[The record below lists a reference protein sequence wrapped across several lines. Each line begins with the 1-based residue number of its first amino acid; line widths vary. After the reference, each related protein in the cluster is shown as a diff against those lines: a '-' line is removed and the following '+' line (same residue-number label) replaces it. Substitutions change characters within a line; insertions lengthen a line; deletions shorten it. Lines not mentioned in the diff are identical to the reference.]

1 MLWET
6 RNPAGRLELEVQQ
19 VSGASAVVQGSATS
33 PLKLLTPR
41 PRGRSVWAYVSSYG
55 GGMVSGDE
63 HHLDVTIGAGA
74 TAFFGTQSSTKVYRS
89 PSGLPC
95 VQRTRATVGED
106 SFLAWVPDPVQAFA
120 GARYRQEQE
129 VRISASSGL
138 VWVDGFTAGRS
149 ERGEHW
155 QFGEYRTRTELWVE
169 GTRRW
174 LDSVVLQDGPE
185 VPVGVRMGYC
195 QAMTL
200 ILLWGPPL
208 ATVVR
213 ELLERIQNLPAGR
226 GASTRLSA
234 SPLAGGLLIRVV
246 GTTVEAVRRLT
257 AECLEFLPAHLGD
270 DPLARKW

>member
-6 RNPAGRLELEVQQ
+6 RNPAGQLELDVQQ
-19 VSGASAVVQGSATS
+19 VSGSSAVVQASATS

-63 HHLDVTIGAGA
+63 HHLDVTVGAGA

-89 PSGLPC
+89 PGGLPC
-95 VQRTRATVGED
+95 VQRTRANLGENA
-106 SFLAWVPDPVQAFA
+106 FLAWVPDPVQAFA
-120 GARYRQEQE
+120 GARYRQQQE
-129 VRISASSGL
+129 IRMAGSAGL

-155 QFGEYRTRTELWVE
+155 QFAEYRTRTDLWVD

-174 LDSVVLQDGPE
+174 LDSVVLQNGPE
-185 VPVGVRMGYC
+185 IPVSVRMGSC

-200 ILLWGPPL
+200 IVLWGPPL
-208 ATVVR
+208 ATAVQALS
-213 ELLERIQNLPAGR
+213 EMIQNRPAGR
-226 GASTRLSA
+226 GAATRLSA
-234 SPLAGGLLIRVV
+234 SSLAGGLLIRVA
-246 GTTVEAVRRLT
+246 GTTVEAVRRQT
-257 AECLEFLPAHLGD
+257 AECLEFLPAFLGD
-270 DPLARKW
+270 HPLARKW

>member
-6 RNPAGRLELEVQQ
+6 RNPAGRLELDVQQ
-19 VSGASAVVQGSATS
+19 VSGSSAVVQASATS

-63 HHLDVTIGAGA
+63 HHLDLTIGAGA
-74 TAFFGTQSSTKVYRS
+74 SAFFGTQSSTKVYRS
-89 PSGLPC
+89 PVGLPC
-95 VQRTRATVGED
+95 VQRTRAILKED
-106 SFLAWVPDPVQAFA
+106 SFLAWIPDPVQAFA
-120 GARYRQEQE
+120 GARYRQQQE
-129 VRISASSGL
+129 IRMAASAGL

-155 QFGEYRTRTELWVE
+155 QFEEYRTRTELWVE
-169 GTRRW
+169 GSRRW

-185 VPVGVRMGYC
+185 IPIGVRMGSC

-200 ILLWGPPL
+200 IVLWGPPL
-208 ATVVR
+208 ATAVQALS
-213 ELLERIQNLPAGR
+213 ETIQTRPAGR
-226 GASTRLSA
+226 GAATRLSA
-234 SPLAGGLLIRVV
+234 SPLAAGLLIRVA
-246 GTTVEAVRRLT
+246 GTTVEAVRRQT
-257 AECLEFLPAHLGD
+257 AECLAFLPAFLGD